1 MNFTTV
7 DFFAFEYLI
16 NPDKRLY
23 WGYLLSSILIAIIY
37 FYITKKNNRLITSS
51 KLWLHPSAKLDYYYF
66 FLSYFINLFL
76 LIPFIISAKTIA
88 LEVNRFLYKQF
99 DYFENSF
106 FSYGEIILLYTITL
120 FLVSDFTR
128 YWLHRFLHTIP
139 FLWEFHK
146 VHHSAK
152 VLTPITFYRVHPVE
166 NFLFGLRYSFSIGI
180 VTGIFIYLFGALID
194 IYMVLGVNAFLF
206 FFSLI
211 GSNLRHSHVPISYGR
226 FIEKWFISPKQ
237 HQIHHSKKHFNKN
250 YGGYIAIWDRVF
262 GTLCLSN
269 SVKVMKFGLRVD
281 QMKDYLSLKDLI
293 LRPFINLIKKR
304 RINEK
309 FKTIYV
315 YIFSRNKYKLKC
327 K

>member
-1 MNFTTV
+1 LSN
-7 DFFAFEYLI
+7 FFALEYFI
-16 NPDKRLY
+16 NPDKRLF
-23 WGYLLSSILIAIIY
+23 WAYLLSSVLISIIY
-37 FYITKKNNRLITSS
+37 FYISKKNTRVISSS

-66 FLSYFINLFL
+66 FLSYFINIFL

-88 LEVNRFLYKQF
+88 FGVNKFLYQEF

-106 FSYGEIILLYTITL
+106 FSYEMIILMYTLSI

-166 NFLFGLRYSFSIGI
+166 NFLFGLRYSFSIGL
-180 VTGIFIYLFGALID
+180 VTGVFIYFFGAMID
-194 IYMVLGVNAFLF
+194 IYMVFGVNVFLF
-206 FFSLI
+206 LFSLL
-211 GSNLRHSHVPISYGR
+211 GSNLRHSPVPFSYGR
-226 FIEKWFISPKQ
+226 FLEKWFISPKQ

-250 YGGYIAIWDRVF
+250 YGGYIAVWDRVF
-262 GTLCLSN
+262 GTLCLSQ
-269 SVKVMKFGLRVD
+269 SVKVMKFGLRNE
-281 QMKDYLSLKDLI
+281 QMKDYKSLIDLI
-293 LRPFINLIKKR
+293 FRPFINLIKKGVF
-304 RINEK
+304 NEK
-309 FKTIYV
+309 FKTINK
-315 YIFSRNKYKLKC
+315 YIFSIFKPRLKC

>member
-1 MNFTTV
+1 
-7 DFFAFEYLI
+7 
-16 NPDKRLY
+16 
-23 WGYLLSSILIAIIY
+23 
-37 FYITKKNNRLITSS
+37 
-51 KLWLHPSAKLDYYYF
+51 
-66 FLSYFINLFL
+66 
-76 LIPFIISAKTIA
+76 
-88 LEVNRFLYKQF
+88 
-99 DYFENSF
+99 
-106 FSYGEIILLYTITL
+106 
-120 FLVSDFTR
+120 
-128 YWLHRFLHTIP
+128 
-139 FLWEFHK
+139 
-146 VHHSAK
+146 
-152 VLTPITFYRVHPVE
+152 
-166 NFLFGLRYSFSIGI
+166 
-180 VTGIFIYLFGALID
+180 
-194 IYMVLGVNAFLF
+194 MVLGVNAFLF

>member
-1 MNFTTV
+1 LSN
-7 DFFAFEYLI
+7 FFALEYFI
-16 NPDKRLY
+16 NPDKRLF
-23 WGYLLSSILIAIIY
+23 WAYLLSSVLISIIY
-37 FYITKKNNRLITSS
+37 FYISKKNTRVISSS

-66 FLSYFINLFL
+66 FLSYFINIFL

-88 LEVNRFLYKQF
+88 FGVNKFLYQEF

-106 FSYGEIILLYTITL
+106 FSYEMIILMYTLSI

-166 NFLFGLRYSFSIGI
+166 NFLFGLRYSFSIGL
-180 VTGIFIYLFGALID
+180 VTGVFIYFFGAMID
-194 IYMVLGVNAFLF
+194 IYMVFGVNVFLF
-206 FFSLI
+206 LFSLL
-211 GSNLRHSHVPISYGR
+211 GSNLRHSHVPFSYGR
-226 FIEKWFISPKQ
+226 FLEKWFISPKQ

-250 YGGYIAIWDRVF
+250 YGGYIAVWDRVF
-262 GTLCLSN
+262 GTLCLSQ
-269 SVKVMKFGLRVD
+269 SVKVMKFGLRNE
-281 QMKDYLSLKDLI
+281 QMKDYKSLIDLI
-293 LRPFINLIKKR
+293 FRPFINLIKKGEF
-304 RINEK
+304 NEK
-309 FKTIYV
+309 FKTINK
-315 YIFSRNKYKLKC
+315 YIFSIFKPKLKC